1 MRKKVEISTDLD
13 ASEKAL
19 DLIRRMNHVKI

>member
-1 MRKKVEISTDLD
+1 MRKKVDIFTDLE

-19 DLIRRMNHVKI
+19 DLIRRMNHIKI

>member
-1 MRKKVEISTDLD
+1 MRKKVDISTDLG

-19 DLIRRMNHVKI
+19 DLIRRMNHIKI

>member
-1 MRKKVEISTDLD
+1 MRKKVDISTDLE

-19 DLIRRMNHVKI
+19 DLIRRMNHIKI